1 MKKILYILSVVSCI
15 GFYACKTDK
24 TKTTKSTKERVI
36 APKTDAQVKADLDNL
51 LGELDRTWNEMI
63 VSDDQKMDN
72 LQTLLARIG
81 RDKNYD
87 KQALTDVIA
96 ERDNLKVKR
105 YDRQGIGN
113 ISAVDAYDS
122 AQIKVMDAT
131 SALVESTNLAARDT
145 VAGQLSSKIQEDD
158 SRVPI
163 MRAHYDK
170 AAKNY
175 NQYLKVYREQI
186 QKLGP
191 PYSELKPV
199 PTFVEQQLQ

>member
-105 YDRQGIGN
+105 YNRQGIGN

-175 NQYLKVYREQI
+175 NQYLKDYREQI